1 MRTKRTVY
9 LLIGVIVLS
18 IITLAMFLLCPQRD
32 AQFWI
37 TYVFTVIGVVAV
49 TAGAA
54 FMKPNTHQ
62 FAANLTSVT
71 ITGVYLTCNIVCS
84 LLLGPLLPST
94 AAHIYLVAH
103 IVLLGVF
110 LVIWLLGR
118 IAIQYINEQD
128 Q

>member
-32 AQFWI
+32 TRFWI
-37 TYVFTVIGVVAV
+37 AYVFTVIGVAAV
-49 TAGAA
+49 TASATL
-54 FMKPNTHQ
+54 MKPNSHQ

-71 ITGVYLTCNIVCS
+71 ITGVYLVFNIACS
-84 LLLGPLLPST
+84 LLLGTLLPGI

-103 IVLLGVF
+103 IVLLGIF
-110 LVIWLLGR
+110 LVLWLLGYL
-118 IAIQYINEQD
+118 AINYINEQD
-128 Q
+128 K